1 MGLKLSSIDSICFD
15 FKIKNLV
22 NNVVI
27 NAVIRIEFLLN
38 VCVAYDVLLW
48 KDVQTAS
55 DLFVSFFIFFII
67 VSFVTLTETCG
78 GQCGGS
84 DPDEDQLRQ
93 AGPYGS
99 TL

>member
-1 MGLKLSSIDSICFD
+1 MLLLELNSF
-15 FKIKNLV
+15 
-22 NNVVI
+22 
-27 NAVIRIEFLLN
+27 LN
-38 VCVAYDVLLW
+38 VRVAYDVLLW